1 MPLYLTSATHAVV
14 TVPEIIASRDA
25 RQTRQQSWLERYGV
39 TLVSFTVVAPG
50 PVKDSELTR
59 RIFNHG
65 LRELRHLAELSG
77 WEIKKQ
83 ICLSLVTGPE
93 GLLAIDAPA
102 ISVKLA
108 TIELEKT
115 HPPGR
120 LWDLDVLTAHGQILS
135 RSDFDQPP
143 RDCLICPRAAS
154 LCAREQ
160 THSLS
165 ELHARMEALLDAA
178 ENAAHA

>member
-1 MPLYLTSATHAVV
+1 MPLYITCATHAVV
-14 TVPEIIASRDA
+14 TVPEILASRDA
-25 RQTRQQSWLERYGV
+25 RQMRQQSWLERHGV
-39 TLVSFTVVAPG
+39 TLVSFTVVASG

-65 LRELRHLAELSG
+65 LRELRHMAELSG

-83 ICLSLVTGPE
+83 TCLSLATGPE

-102 ISVKLA
+102 ASVKMA
-108 TIELEKT
+108 AIELEQS
-115 HPPGR
+115 HPLGR
-120 LWDLDVLTAHGQILS
+120 LWDLDVLTQHGKILS

-143 RDCLICPRAAS
+143 RNCLICQRAAA

-160 THSLS
+160 THSLA
-165 ELHARMEALLDAA
+165 ELLARMEALLDAA